1 MGRVRLIKTVVW
13 SRLLYSFH
21 IYSWPIATLKMLDMW
36 LQNFIC
42 IGDIDE
48 RKLFTVSW
56 KKKRWSPLEMGGL
69 WIRSL
74 KLINNVAIMKLI
86 WSLATSDEPWAFCA
100 ILDFLRLVL
109 LGNPISSLLFGQGSR
124 IFFGLLRNIRF
135 G

>member
-1 MGRVRLIKTVVW
+1 MGIVQLIKTVVW

-124 IFFGLLRNIRF
+124 IFFGLLWNIRF